1 MWGWRN
7 TPALC
12 YAGLSVKLC
21 FELKH
26 EPMEVVTFESTAF
39 EKLVADIKTIANYI
53 QEQKNNQAKSACD
66 DEMWVDNYDVCT
78 FLRISERTLQRLRK
92 SKKITYSRI
101 ERHIYY
107 QIKEIRRML
116 ENHLIRSNEEYLQN
130 LIDNQKL
137 YVEQRRIA
145 KSHK

>member
-1 MWGWRN
+1 
-7 TPALC
+7 
-12 YAGLSVKLC
+12 
-21 FELKH
+21 
-26 EPMEVVTFESTAF
+26 MEVVIFESTAF
-39 EKLVADIKTIANYI
+39 QKLEADIKAIANYV
-53 QEQKNNQAKSACD
+53 QEQKNIQTKTACD

-78 FLRISERTLQRLRK
+78 FLRISDRTLQRLRK
-92 SKKITYSRI
+92 SQKITYSRI

-137 YVEQRRIA
+137 YAEQRCNA
-145 KSHK
+145 KPHK

>member
-1 MWGWRN
+1 
-7 TPALC
+7 
-12 YAGLSVKLC
+12 
-21 FELKH
+21 
-26 EPMEVVTFESTAF
+26 MEVVTFESAAF
-39 EKLVADIKTIANYI
+39 QKLEADIKRIANYI
-53 QEQKNNQAKSACD
+53 QEQKNNQVKSTCD
-66 DEMWVDNYDVCT
+66 EEMWVDNYDVCT
-78 FLRISERTLQRLRK
+78 FLRISERTLQRLRQ

-101 ERHIYY
+101 ERHIYD

-137 YVEQRRIA
+137 YAEQRRIA